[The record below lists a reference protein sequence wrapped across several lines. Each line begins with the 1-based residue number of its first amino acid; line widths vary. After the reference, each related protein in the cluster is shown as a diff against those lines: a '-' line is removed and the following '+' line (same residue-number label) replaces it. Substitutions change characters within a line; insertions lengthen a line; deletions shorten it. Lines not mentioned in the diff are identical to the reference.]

1 MVVKAALSAIPFAGG
16 PVADFMAYVI
26 EPPLSKRRAEWEQ
39 SVTEKLNEL
48 EDKVEGFNVKELVED
63 ESFVT
68 AYVNATRLA
77 ISEHRKEKLD
87 ALRNAVLNTALPS
100 SPEDDRLA
108 LFFNYI
114 DRLTPWH
121 LRILDYFGGNY
132 AHGTDLTLY
141 MREMVGRE
149 AFYGLLVDDLITCG
163 LLYEDTESLP
173 QDYFGDMYEEDE
185 EEGLKVRKRYSSGNP
200 KSARTLINERIRLKV
215 SRAHITELG
224 RTFLS
229 FITSPIPTE
238 DKEEE

>member
-1 MVVKAALSAIPFAGG
+1 MT
-16 PVADFMAYVI
+16 YVI

-48 EDKVEGFNVKELVED
+48 EDKVEDFNVKELVND

-77 ISEHRKEKLD
+77 MSEHRKEKLD

-100 SPEDDRLA
+100 SPDDDKLA

-132 AHGTDLTLY
+132 AHGTDLTLH
-141 MREMVGRE
+141 MRELVGRA
-149 AFYGLLVDDLITCG
+149 AFYGLLVDDLIACG
-163 LLYEDTESLP
+163 LLYEDTGSLA
-173 QDYFGDMYEEDE
+173 QDYLGDVYDEDE
-185 EEGLKVRKRYSSGNP
+185 EEGLKVRRRYSSGEP
-200 KSARTLINERIRLKV
+200 KSARALVNEKIRLKV
-215 SRAHITELG
+215 SRAHITDLG
-224 RTFLS
+224 RSFLS
-229 FITSPIPTE
+229 FITSPIPAK
-238 DKEEE
+238 DEEKD